1 MTRENIMLEVQEIF
15 REVFDD
21 EEIVLTEEMSSADL
35 EDWDS
40 IEHINI
46 VLQLE
51 QHFGIKVD
59 MGEMVELNTIGNIVN
74 IIEKKLV

>member
-21 EEIVLTEEMSSADL
+21 EEIVLTEEMPSADL